1 MKIETQDYGSVAIVS
16 LDGELDLDSID
27 TFTKSLEPLVVQYDK
42 GVVLDLSNVSF
53 VDSKGLESLLWLR
66 DRCLTVGTQMKLAG
80 LDDNCSRI
88 LKITR
93 LDKSFD
99 CYEELASAVRSYA

>member
-1 MKIETQDYGSVAIVS
+1 MKIDTQDYGSVVVVS
-16 LDGELDLDSID
+16 LDGEFDLDSVEM
-27 TFTKSLEPLVVQYDK
+27 FARSLEPLVVQYDK
-42 GVVLDLSNVSF
+42 GIVLDLSNVPF
-53 VDSKGLESLLWLR
+53 IDSKGLESLLWLR
-66 DRCLTVGTQMKLAG
+66 DKCLTVGSQMKLAG

-88 LKITR
+88 LEITR

>member
-1 MKIETQDYGSVAIVS
+1 MKIDTQDYGSVVIVN

-27 TFTKSLEPLVVQYDK
+27 MFTKSLEPLLVQYDK
-42 GVVLDLSNVSF
+42 GIVLDLSNVSF
-53 VDSKGLESLLWLR
+53 IDSKGLESLFWLR
-66 DRCLTVGTQMKLAG
+66 DKCLTIGTQMKLAG

-88 LKITR
+88 LEITR

-99 CYEELASAVRSYA
+99 CYEELANAVRSYA